1 MVGLNVA
8 LEQEDSLF
16 SGTEADDTIVGS
28 AGNGTIF
35 GLAGNDI
42 LAGGPGEDV
51 LFGNEGNDSLFGG
64 KDNDTLFGGAG
75 NDYLSGDDGDDVIF
89 GESGQNTLVGAQGND
104 SLVGGTGDDI
114 IRGIEG
120 NDTIVGTGGNNVLA
134 GGPGEDIIVGGLGND
149 TILGGLGNDLIRGAD
164 GNDLIY
170 GQQGDNILAGNRGDD
185 TLIGDDG
192 NDTMFGGRGSD
203 VIVGGPGN
211 DYLSG
216 DDGNDTI
223 FGNAGDDTIAGVS
236 GANVIYAGRGND
248 LVTGGEGRNTIFG
261 DDGDDTLFGNSDDD
275 TIAGG
280 DGSDIVRGGQG
291 DDFLFGN
298 QGDDTLFGD
307 RGNDFL
313 AGGQGNDYLV
323 GSQGNNTLHGGRGAD
338 NFVLIDKP
346 GLDIILDFNS
356 AEEDRLLLGGLL
368 TFEDIDINQGTGLN
382 VNDAVITRRDSD
394 SVIAILP
401 GVPVANL
408 TEGVFAPDFADL
420 PNFDDIED
428 DPGGGDDDD
437 EEEEADPDANLTTT
451 PQLRGAELLVANSAG
466 VIGQVAAEEA
476 EGFSIVGVETDEGE
490 TLEDAITIE
499 SDGTITLTSG
509 GVSAFDDNSTYLDI
523 SIETDGGNS
532 GTVRVYGRIVDAL
545 DDEEI
550 GNNDDVSVGNGQDT
564 IRIAPGTYSEAL
576 NLSESVTLLGANAG
590 TAGEES
596 RSDESEITATVEVN
610 ANGVTLDGFSFSE
623 GVDADNTGNN
633 LRIVNNVFEEVGLS
647 VRPDERR
654 TGVRIA
660 DNQFNNIEGVGISL
674 STLSDATVTG
684 NVVDAV
690 GTEAESDAIVADLLI
705 GSTLSDNTLNV
716 AAEGGS
722 GIQLSGTE
730 DEGNPL
736 EDITVSG
743 NTINGES
750 GAGRGR
756 TDGGI
761 TLRTGNFQNLLIQ
774 ENTVSGFSADNM
786 TGSLLISAGT
796 QIPDPDQVRLLD
808 NVLAAESPGFSVY
821 VAATTADVPS
831 LQVGD
836 NFSEAETDLVAA
848 NVAAVENTEFLFS

>member
-1 MVGLNVA
+1 MVGLNVV
-8 LEQEDSLF
+8 LTEDDTLF

-28 AGNGTIF
+28 AGSETIF

-42 LAGGPGEDV
+42 LAGTPGEDV

-89 GESGQNTLVGAQGND
+89 GESGQNTIVGAQGDD

-134 GGPGEDIIVGGLGND
+134 GGPDEDIIVGGLGND
-149 TILGGLGNDLIRGAD
+149 TILGGLGDDQVRGSD

-170 GQQGDNILAGNRGDD
+170 GQQGNTILAGNRGDD
-185 TLIGDDG
+185 TLIGEDG
-192 NDTMFGGRGSD
+192 DDTMFGGRGSD
-203 VIVGGPGN
+203 AIGGGPGN

-236 GANVIYAGRGND
+236 GANLIYAGRDND
-248 LVTGGEGRNTIFG
+248 LVTGGEGRNTILG
-261 DDGDDTLFGNSDDD
+261 DDGDDTLFGNAGDD

-280 DGSDIVRGGQG
+280 DGNDVTQGGQG

-323 GSQGNNTLHGGRGAD
+323 GSQGNNTLHGGGGAD

-356 AEEDRLLLGGLL
+356 AEDDRLLLGGLL
-368 TFEDIDINQGTGLN
+368 TFEDIEINQGTGVN

-394 SVIAILP
+394 SVIAILR
-401 GVPVANL
+401 GVPISNI

-428 DPGGGDDDD
+428 DPGDDDDD
-437 EEEEADPDANLTTT
+437 EEDADPDANLTTT

-466 VIGQVAAEEA
+466 EVGQVAAEDA
-476 EGFSIVGVETDEGE
+476 EGFSITGVETNDGE
-490 TLEDAITIE
+490 SLEDAITIE

-509 GVSAFDDNSTYLDI
+509 GVSALEDNGTYLDI
-523 SIETDGGNS
+523 SIETDAGDS
-532 GTVRVYGRIVDAL
+532 GTVRLYGRIVDAL
-545 DDEEI
+545 EDEEI
-550 GNNDDVSVGNGQDT
+550 GNSDDVSVGNGQDT
-564 IRIAPGTYSEAL
+564 IRIAAGTYSDAL
-576 NLSESVTLLGANAG
+576 NLTESVTLLGANAG
-590 TAGEES
+590 TAGDDS
-596 RSDESEITATVEVN
+596 RGDESEITATVEVN
-610 ANGVTLDGFSFSE
+610 ANNVTLDGLSFTE
-623 GVDADNTGNN
+623 GVDGDNTGNN
-633 LRIVNNVFEEVGLS
+633 LRIVNNIFEGVGLS

-660 DNQFNNIEGVGISL
+660 NNQFNDIEGVGISL

-684 NVVDAV
+684 NVVNAI
-690 GTEAESDAIVADLLI
+690 GTEADSDAIVADLLI

-716 AAEGGS
+716 AAGGGS

-730 DEGNPL
+730 DAETPL

-750 GAGRGR
+750 DAGRGR

-774 ENTVSGFSADNM
+774 ENTVSGFSADNL
-786 TGSLLISAGT
+786 TGSLLVTAGT
-796 QIPDPDQVRLLD
+796 QIPDPDQVQLLD
-808 NVLAAESPGFSVY
+808 NVFAAESPGFSVY

-836 NFSEAETDLVAA
+836 NFSEAETDLVAD

>member
-1 MVGLNVA
+1 MAGLN
-8 LEQEDSLF
+8 LLLTEDDTLF
-16 SGTEADDTIVGS
+16 SGTEADDTILGS
-28 AGNGTIF
+28 AGSETIF

-42 LAGGPGEDV
+42 LAGAPGEDV
-51 LFGNEGNDSLFGG
+51 LFGNEGNDSIFGG

-75 NDYLSGDDGDDVIF
+75 NDSLSGDDGDDVIF
-89 GESGQNTLVGAQGND
+89 GESGQNTIVGAQGND
-104 SLVGGTGDDI
+104 SLVGGTGDDF

-134 GGPGEDIIVGGLGND
+134 GGPDEDIIVGGLGND
-149 TILGGLGNDLIRGAD
+149 TILGGLGDDQIRGAD

-170 GQQGDNILAGNRGDD
+170 GQQGNTILAGNRGDD
-185 TLIGDDG
+185 TLIGEDG
-192 NDTMFGGRGSD
+192 DDTMFGGRGSD
-203 VIVGGPGN
+203 ILVGGPG
-211 DYLSG
+211 DDSLFG

-223 FGNAGDDTIAGVS
+223 FGNAGDDTIVGVS

-248 LVTGGEGRNTIFG
+248 LVAGGEGRNTILG

-275 TIAGG
+275 TMAGG
-280 DGSDIVRGGQG
+280 DGNDQIRAGQG

-313 AGGQGNDYLV
+313 AGGQGNDYIV
-323 GSQGNNTLHGGRGAD
+323 GSQGNNTLRGGGGAD

-356 AEEDRLLLGGLL
+356 AEDDRLLLGGLL
-368 TFEDIDINQGTGLN
+368 TFEDIEINQGTGVN
-382 VNDAVITRRDSD
+382 VNDAVITRRNSD
-394 SVIAILP
+394 SVIAILR
-401 GVPVANL
+401 GVPVDNL
-408 TEGVFAPDFADL
+408 TEGVFALDFADL
-420 PNFDDIED
+420 PDFDDIED
-428 DPGGGDDDD
+428 DPGDDDDD
-437 EEEEADPDANLTTT
+437 EDADPDANLTTT
-451 PQLRGAELLVANSAG
+451 PQLRGAELLVANSA
-466 VIGQVAAEEA
+466 VEIGQVAAEDA
-476 EGFSIVGVETDEGE
+476 EGFSVVGVETDDGE
-490 TLEDAITIE
+490 SLEEAITIE

-509 GVSAFDDNSTYLDI
+509 GVSALEDNSTYLDI
-523 SIETDGGNS
+523 SIETDAGNS

-550 GNNDDVSVGNGQDT
+550 GNSDDVSVGNGQDT
-564 IRIAPGTYSEAL
+564 IRIAAGTYSEAL
-576 NLSESVTLLGANAG
+576 NLTESVTLLGANAG

-596 RSDESEITATVEVN
+596 RSDESEITATVQVN
-610 ANGVTLDGFSFSE
+610 ANNVTLDGFSFTE
-623 GVDADNTGNN
+623 GVDGDNTGNN
-633 LRIVNNVFEEVGLS
+633 LRILNNIFEGVGLS
-647 VRPDERR
+647 VRPEERR

-660 DNQFNNIEGVGISL
+660 NNQFNDIEGVGISL
-674 STLSDATVTG
+674 STLSDATVRE
-684 NVVDAV
+684 NVVDAI
-690 GTEAESDAIVADLLI
+690 GTEADSDAIVADLLI

-730 DEGNPL
+730 DAGNPL
-736 EDITVSG
+736 EDITLSG

-750 GAGRGR
+750 DAGRGR

-774 ENTVSGFSADNM
+774 ENTVSGFSADNL
-786 TGSLLISAGT
+786 TGSLLVTAGT
-796 QIPDPDQVRLLD
+796 QIQDTDQVRLLD
-808 NVLAAESPGFSVY
+808 NVLAADSPGFSVY

-831 LQVGD
+831 LRVGD
-836 NFSEAETDLVAA
+836 NFSEAETDLLAA